1 MNAWVWLGVALLG
14 GVGAN
19 ARFLVHLLVSGRT
32 GVEFPFGTLLVN
44 ASGSLLLGLL
54 AGLALSGNAL
64 VLAGTATLG
73 SYTTFSTW
81 MLDTHRLA
89 ERRRGAVGDRRRTA
103 AALNVLVSLALGLGA
118 VALGRAIGTG
128 L

>member
-1 MNAWVWLGVALLG
+1 MWAWLGVALLG

-19 ARFLVHLLVSGRT
+19 ARFLTHTLVAARFGEQLP
-32 GVEFPFGTLLVN
+32 VGTLTIN
-44 ASGSLLLGLL
+44 AIGSLLLGLL
-54 AGLALSGNAL
+54 SGLALSGVAL

-89 ERRRGAVGDRRRTA
+89 ESGRRTLA
-103 AALNVLVSLALGLGA
+103 VANVLASIVLGLSA
-118 VALGRAIGTG
+118 VALGRLIGSS

>member
-1 MNAWVWLGVALLG
+1 VSAWTWLGVALLG

-19 ARFLVHLLVSGRT
+19 TRFLVHTLVLQRT
-32 GVEFPFGTLLVN
+32 GERLPLATLAVN

-54 AGLALSGNAL
+54 AGVALSGDAL

-81 MLDTHRLA
+81 MLETELLSA
-89 ERRRGAVGDRRRTA
+89 GGRRTA
-103 AALNVLVSLALGLGA
+103 AALNVLLSLALGVGA
-118 VALGRAIGTG
+118 VALGRAIG
-128 L
+128 

>member
-1 MNAWVWLGVALLG
+1 MSVWVWLGVALLG

-19 ARFLVHLLVSGRT
+19 ARFLVHTLVAARGGSGW
-32 GVEFPFGTLLVN
+32 PFGTLLVN

-54 AGLALSGNAL
+54 AGLAFSGNAL

-89 ERRRGAVGDRRRTA
+89 EQTRRRA
-103 AALNVLVSLALGLGA
+103 ALLNVLISSALGLGA
-118 VALGRAIGTG
+118 LALGRLIGRG
-128 L
+128 F

>member
-1 MNAWVWLGVALLG
+1 MSVWAWLGVAVLG

-19 ARFLVHLLVSGRT
+19 ARFLVHTIVSARAGNDLPIATLV
-32 GVEFPFGTLLVN
+32 VN

-54 AGLALSGNAL
+54 AGLSLSGDAL

-81 MLDTHRLA
+81 MLETELLVGNG
-89 ERRRGAVGDRRRTA
+89 RRA
-103 AALNVLVSLALGLGA
+103 AALLNVLLSVALGVGA
-118 VALGRAIGTG
+118 VAVGRAVGG
-128 L
+128 G